1 MRGQMFGNLLNTIAT
16 QGGRVAKAA
25 GPALKSAAVPA
36 GIGLGV
42 LGLGALGKAGVDAV
56 RGEKLAQGETLT
68 SGSPG
73 MGSDADAINL
83 LRQTSGITVDQA
95 RQLLPLVQ
103 QLRNAELER
112 GMAATAQA
120 GQIQGDLAR
129 QKYGYQLAGGA
140 QTTGARMLEGLM
152 GNANPYAQTALGGVS
167 LSL

>member
-83 LRQTSGITVDQA
+83 LRQSSGITVDQA
-95 RQLLPLVQ
+95 RQLLPIVQ

-112 GMAATAQA
+112 GMQATAQA
-120 GQIQGDLAR
+120 GQIQGFAR